1 MTGWGWHL
9 EVMFNKMVSSNRKFE
24 FNFFLLFIKLYS
36 AATKGME
43 LQLPRFSV
51 AGFRDYTGSIRRH
64 REGCRQEASLVL

>member
-9 EVMFNKMVSSNRKFE
+9 KVMFNKMVSSNRKFE

-51 AGFRDYTGSIRRH
+51 AGFRD
-64 REGCRQEASLVL
+64 